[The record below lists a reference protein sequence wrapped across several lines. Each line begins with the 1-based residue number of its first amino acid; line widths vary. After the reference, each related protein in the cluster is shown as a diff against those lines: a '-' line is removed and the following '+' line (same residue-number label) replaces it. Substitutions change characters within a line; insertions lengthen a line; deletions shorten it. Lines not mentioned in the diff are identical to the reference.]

1 MTFNEKTISSEMIYE
16 GAILNL
22 RRDEVLV
29 KDGSHSYREI
39 IEHNG
44 GAVAVAL
51 TDENEVVLIKQ
62 FRKPMEKNMIE
73 LPAGKIEK
81 GEDPKET
88 IIRELKEETGYT
100 AGNVKLMAEFN
111 PSVGYTSETLYIYL
125 ATDLIPGETEF
136 DEHEAIDMFKVSLDE
151 AIKMVIEGEITD
163 GKTIAGLL
171 LTKYHI

>member
-1 MTFNEKTISSEMIYE
+1 MTFNEKTVSSEMIYK

-51 TDENEVVLIKQ
+51 TKDNEVILIKQ
-62 FRKPMEKNMIE
+62 FRKPMEKDMIE
-73 LPAGKIEK
+73 LPAGKIEV

-88 IIRELKEETGYT
+88 IVRELKEETGYT
-100 AGNVKLMAEFN
+100 AKNIKLMAEFN

-125 ATDLIPGETEF
+125 ATDLTAGETEF
-136 DEHEAIDMFKVSLDE
+136 DEHEAIDMYKVPLDE
-151 AIKMVIEGEITD
+151 AIKMVIDGKITD